1 MSSTKHALAPQIVF
15 DTESSLYSRAM
26 MMQQQHQQVMGAGAY
41 YQPPFDDNDA
51 AIVHE
56 AAASQLALDEKQQV
70 ALQNEQPN
78 SFWAAFSHTF
88 RASIIRTY
96 RVRSIDGLAWTYV
109 QPYAKLS
116 NAQLPGE
123 HTFILRGAPPQP
135 ITVVPPDSNWRRP
148 RFIIGV
154 STLCFVLVF
163 AYGIGILAFILIAL
177 AFPMRSRFKS
187 SDPAFV
193 KWVKSQ
199 IVITSAVRATKWGW
213 LGLLG
218 SGGWKL
224 PWVIQLYSL
233 GDGTSR
239 LVIKAPDI
247 GRHTLTRWRVG
258 FTQAANLARAFQTI
272 LPPDSHAPKQEP
284 FRVT

>member
-1 MSSTKHALAPQIVF
+1 MQMEQAL
-15 DTESSLYSRAM
+15 
-26 MMQQQHQQVMGAGAY
+26 GAGAY
-41 YQPPFDDNDA
+41 YQPAFDDNDA
-51 AIVHE
+51 AIVQE
-56 AAASQLALDEKQQV
+56 AAASQLVLDEKKEI
-70 ALQNEQPN
+70 ALQNEQAN
-78 SFWAAFSHTF
+78 SMWSIFSATF
-88 RASIIRTY
+88 RASKIRTY
-96 RVRSIDGLAWTYV
+96 RVRTTDGLAWTYT
-109 QPYAKLS
+109 QPYGSLS
-116 NAQLPGE
+116 NTQLPGE
-123 HTFILRGAPPQP
+123 HSFVLRGAPPFP

-148 RFIIGV
+148 KFLIGV
-154 STLCFVLVF
+154 ITLCTVLIF

-177 AFPMRSRFKS
+177 AFPIRSRFKS
-187 SDPAFV
+187 SDAAFA
-193 KWVKSQ
+193 KFVKSQ

-247 GRHTLTRWRVG
+247 GRHNLTRWRIG
-258 FTQAANLARAFQTI
+258 FLQAANLARAFQTI
-272 LPPDSHAPKQEP
+272 LPPDSQAPRQEP